1 MDRIELFNRLKRER
15 RSAISPIIATLLLI
29 LIAIAAGVVVYAYV
43 LGFVGNSTSNSGNNT
58 SVISIPNFCISASTN
73 CNAVAYYVSVQNTGS
88 VSIPSGGN
96 IQLYFSDI
104 TSGSSSVVT
113 CTLASALSPTSTVSI
128 PIASSCSGGPTG
140 SLPSVLAGQT
150 VSVKVV
156 APDGGTA
163 TSSTKV
169 IS

>member
-15 RSAISPIIATLLLI
+15 KSAISPIIATLLLI

-73 CNAVAYYVSVQNTGS
+73 CNAAAYYVSVQNTGS
-88 VSIPSGGN
+88 VSISSGGN
-96 IQLYFSDI
+96 VQLYFSDV
-104 TSGSSSVVT
+104 TSGASSVVT
-113 CTLASALSPTSTVSI
+113 CTLAAALSPTSTVSI
-128 PIASSCSGGPTG
+128 PLASSCSSSSG
-140 SLPSVLAGQT
+140 SLPSVSAGQT